1 MISNIYQPLYLFFI
15 YSFLG
20 WCTEVIY
27 VGLNQG
33 KFINR
38 GFLNGPY
45 CSIYGFGVLF
55 VVFLLNPI
63 KNNLLLLFVGSVIL
77 TTSLELITGWLLDI
91 IFHQRWWDYSNVPFN
106 IKGYVCL
113 KFAVIWGLG
122 CLFVVKFVHPN
133 VLMLVQHMDNIV
145 CYILLFIIM
154 VVFIADNIATI
165 TRTWKYR
172 NKLMLTNKIADDA
185 KMLSNIIGNGIYEG
199 ASEVADKIENF
210 KEHIEKKG

>member
-77 TTSLELITGWLLDI
+77 TTSLELITGWLLDV
-91 IFHQRWWDYSNVPFN
+91 IFHKRWWDYSNVPFN
-106 IKGYVCL
+106 LKGYVCL
-113 KFAVIWGLG
+113 KFSLFWGLG
-122 CLFVVKFVHPN
+122 CVFIVKIVHPYI
-133 VLMLVQHMDNIV
+133 LLLVQHSHNIFSIMLLHIIVFMYTADCIETISDN
-145 CYILLFIIM
+145 
-154 VVFIADNIATI
+154 
-165 TRTWKYR
+165 WKYR
-172 NKLMLTNKIADDA
+172 KEMKIIVKVADDA
-185 KMLSNIIGNGIYEG
+185 KRVSDIIGNGIYERVF
-199 ASEVADKIENF
+199 EVADKIEDV
-210 KEHIEKKG
+210 KKHIEKKS

>member
-1 MISNIYQPLYLFFI
+1 MISNIYQFLYLFFI

-20 WCTEVIY
+20 WCIEVIY
-27 VGLNQG
+27 VGLNRG
-33 KFINR
+33 HFVNR
-38 GFLNGPY
+38 GFLSGPY

-55 VVFLLNPI
+55 VVCLLNPI
-63 KNNLLLLFVGSVIL
+63 KDNLLLLFVGSALL

-113 KFAVIWGLG
+113 KFAIIWGLG

-145 CYILLFIIM
+145 CYILLFAII

-165 TRTWKYR
+165 TKTWKYR
-172 NKLMLTNKIADDA
+172 NKLVLTNKIADDA
-185 KMLSNIIGNGIYEG
+185 KRFSDVIGQEIFDG
-199 ASEVADKIENF
+199 ASEIADKVEDV
-210 KEHIEKKG
+210 KEYIDKKK